1 MMKTQNRRLTSDL
14 SDLCARLITG
24 SLFLALAWRLGRDFA
39 QTGRVTDLLLV
50 VGEGLVVVLILL
62 RRNATM
68 VDRRAIVRVVTAAS
82 MATPFLIKP
91 GPIGGVLSES
101 VAVPLAAIG
110 LIVVVAGKI
119 TLGYSFGL
127 LPAHRGLVDNG
138 VYRVVRHP
146 IYLGYL
152 ITHASFLLSH
162 PSVWN
167 VVLMGG
173 GDLALIARAFFE
185 EQILARDA
193 AYKQYCTAV
202 KWRLVPG
209 LY

>member
-1 MMKTQNRRLTSDL
+1 MKPQNRRLSKDL
-14 SDLCARLITG
+14 SDLCARAITG

-39 QTGRVTDLLLV
+39 QTGRMTDLLLL

-62 RRNATM
+62 RRNASII
-68 VDRRAIVRVVTAAS
+68 DRRALVRVVTAAS
-82 MATPFLIKP
+82 MASPFLVRP
-91 GPIGGVLSES
+91 GPVGGLLPEN
-101 VAVPLAAIG
+101 VAALVAAIG

-119 TLGYSFGL
+119 SLGYSFGL
-127 LPAHRGLVDNG
+127 LPANRGLVDYG

-167 VVLMGG
+167 VVVMGG
-173 GDLALIARAFFE
+173 GDLALIVRAFFE
-185 EQILARDA
+185 EQILTRDA
-193 AYKQYCTAV
+193 AYKRYCATV

-209 LY
+209 VY

>member
-1 MMKTQNRRLTSDL
+1 MKPQNRRLSKDL
-14 SDLCARLITG
+14 SDLCARAITG

-39 QTGRVTDLLLV
+39 QTGRMTDLLLL

-62 RRNATM
+62 RRNASII
-68 VDRRAIVRVVTAAS
+68 DRRALVRVVTAAS
-82 MATPFLIKP
+82 MASPFLVRP
-91 GPIGGVLSES
+91 GPVGGLLPEN
-101 VAVPLAAIG
+101 VAALVAAIG

-119 TLGYSFGL
+119 SLGYSCGL
-127 LPAHRGLVDNG
+127 LPAMRGLVDYG

-167 VVLMGG
+167 VVVMGG
-173 GDLALIARAFFE
+173 GDLALIVRAFFE
-185 EQILARDA
+185 EQILTRDA
-193 AYKQYCTAV
+193 AYKRYCATV

-209 LY
+209 VY